1 MNLFKWRMDLKYQN
15 TLPETKSEF
24 TPEIDGFREGS
35 MIDFPYRKQ
44 REMDRSLTI
53 LSLWIGSPS
62 QLFPEPPSKRLMKA
76 ENSLALWKKQSLC
89 KCSIS
94 GLLFSPIF
102 VQREETI
109 GTRLLQW
116 GHAFG
121 QHQIFQSQFGCSN
134 VPPPLPFQSLFFSFH
149 SSPAATTEPRKKK
162 QKTCTFHWI
171 LAG

>member
-1 MNLFKWRMDLKYQN
+1 MDFKYQN

-24 TPEIDGFREGS
+24 TPE
-35 MIDFPYRKQ
+35 
-44 REMDRSLTI
+44 
-53 LSLWIGSPS
+53 
-62 QLFPEPPSKRLMKA
+62 
-76 ENSLALWKKQSLC
+76 SLC

-116 GHAFG
+116 SHAFG

-162 QKTCTFHWI
+162 KKNVYFPLNTGWLIGI
-171 LAG
+171 LTMVYSMAPDVT